1 VYSITRKWKT
11 AAAGMAVCALV
22 AIFAPAL
29 AGDSRALAGPPAT
42 AAPRPRRPR
51 VIRPHPPIS
60 LPPGLDIP
68 HYPRG
73 PSPFLSGETLVY
85 DASWEGVPAAEV
97 RIVLARPIRR
107 PESWTGQ
114 MWLNSGKI
122 VGPLYRMRDYFRED
136 FSYQTWR
143 PSGMLI
149 LQHENRRQDEWRVT
163 FSDGGRLVTSVKKN
177 RDGRTWTRQ
186 SAGGEPWGP
195 FSGAMMALSQRLAPG
210 ETRIFDVFS
219 GGNRYVFA
227 FKVIRRERLVTALGT
242 FDTLRIE
249 PSLVWLS
256 EGSFRSQASATT
268 VWVTDDA
275 RHLPVRIESAVYI
288 GAVRADLVRMTNG
301 PGPDLNAPAAP
312 PPPAGVTASKSQ

>member
-1 VYSITRKWKT
+1 M
-11 AAAGMAVCALV
+11 AAAGALMS
-22 AIFAPAL
+22 IFAPPL
-29 AGDSRALAGPPAT
+29 AGVSRAVAGPPAS
-42 AAPRPRRPR
+42 AAPLARRSR

-85 DASWEGVPAAEV
+85 DATWEGVPAAEV
-97 RIVLARPIRR
+97 RIVLVRPMLRQD
-107 PESWTGQ
+107 SWIGQ

-122 VGPLYRMRDYFRED
+122 VDPLYRMRDYFRED
-136 FSYQTWR
+136 FSYETWR
-143 PSGMLI
+143 PSDILI

-163 FSDGGRLVTSVKKN
+163 FSDGGHAVTSVKKN
-177 RDGRTWTRQ
+177 RDGRTWTRK

-195 FSGAMMALSQRLAPG
+195 FSGAMMALSQPLAPG

-227 FKVIRRERLVTALGT
+227 FKVIRREHLVTALGS

-288 GAVRADLVRMTNG
+288 GAVRADLMRMTNG
-301 PGPDLNAPAAP
+301 PGPDLKAPA
-312 PPPAGVTASKSQ
+312 PPAKASRTTETEAR